1 MTSKKRSIRT
11 PRKRK
16 GATTAAYLS
25 GSKNTKQAQLS
36 TVSGETPPIKR
47 LWFDR
52 VLDMLKIGIGLA
64 NLILGISKH

>member
-1 MTSKKRSIRT
+1 MT
-11 PRKRK
+11 
-16 GATTAAYLS
+16 TTAYLS

-36 TVSGETPPIKR
+36 TVSGETTPIKR